1 MYILVTTRTIS
12 IVSITNHNWIP
23 ISISSSL
30 ATISCFFPWY
40 FSVIYLNL
48 IVNIN
53 RQLCEVTVTKACI
66 IIKNLKLILHTCSFF
81 MFSNWELNPYNIFP
95 SVIQPT
101 EIRFACLYILLNQ
114 SATCLLS
121 PTLDILWAWQ
131 QLLSEAVSHPL
142 ILWCF
147 PISHLDSHEQCLC
160 RERVFSL
167 FSKTWEKDNTLQ
179 FLELPICS
187 KIRIYLHSV
196 SARVRISA
204 DSKGGSKGFWLK
216 IEVQD
221 TSKFY
226 LQYYEEQAKKNLRD
240 LAILEVL
247 KQIRL

>member
-1 MYILVTTRTIS
+1 MGTDFLLYILVNHKDKIYW
-12 IVSITNHNWIP
+12 VSQLNSNIH
-23 ISISSSL
+23 SSSL
-30 ATISCFFPWY
+30 ATISCSSHNTFQL
-40 FSVIYLNL
+40 STLK
-48 IVNIN
+48 N
-53 RQLCEVTVTKACI
+53 RQPCEVIVTKACI
-66 IIKNLKLILHTCSFF
+66 TIKNLKLILHAWSFF
-81 MFSNWELNPYNIFP
+81 LFSNWELNTYNIFP

-114 SATCLLS
+114 NAICLPS

-167 FSKTWEKDNTLQ
+167 FSKTWERANILQ
-179 FLELPICS
+179 FLELPISS
-187 KIRIYLHSV
+187 KIRIYLHNV

-216 IEVQD
+216 NEVQD
-221 TSKFY
+221 TSKFS
-226 LQYYEEQAKKNLRD
+226 LQYYTEQPKKNLRY
-240 LAILEVL
+240 LAILEVP
-247 KQIRL
+247 KQIGL